1 MLIKGS
7 TPTKEPLVSIGL
19 ILPIDKQEYVKI
31 TSKNNPD
38 YEIKALEN
46 QLLVNGKKSSKFNL
60 QELTGESGYSIKP
73 VTAGRGFHWQKQI
86 AISIKGSIK
95 IKNIDGCLFLVNEV
109 GIEDYKIGLCFPGL
123 KSHKGIVVMANGPR
137 IPNLTHHIHPV
148 KSILNDSDCC
158 VIGELKSTIGMMQ
171 DTRNGIYI
179 GGGTGIA
186 DGIILNGEILNL
198 INTVGVPRSWE
209 INVSSNETV
218 ETLLSPA
225 GIIKRYND
233 QNNAEERVLAD
244 LLHKE
249 KFNKIMDDA
258 LKAFLKLVEIRERF
272 FQSQNEEIEEIVI
285 GQRLGKFFNDFGE
298 KFLKRFQSSTKIPI
312 KISSDR
318 RTAALGAAF
327 SFACS

>member
-1 MLIKGS
+1 MNDDLLAGIDCGATKVMIQSGVYSSTTNKISPGS
-7 TPTKEPLVSIGL
+7 INHEFYYS
-19 ILPIDKQEYVKI
+19 DH
-31 TSKNNPD
+31 PD
-38 YEIKALEN
+38 WN
-46 QLLVNGKKSSKFNL
+46 SKF
-60 QELTGESGYSIKP
+60 IP
-73 VTAGRGFHWQKQI
+73 VPLDTQKSEYQSDN
-86 AISIKGSIK
+86 ISLSYEEINQGNVIIDTIVSSIK
-95 IKNIDGCLFLVNEV
+95 I
-109 GIEDYKIGLCFPGL
+109 IEDHKIGLCYPGL
-123 KSHKGIVVMANGPR
+123 KNHKGIVVMANGPR

-233 QNNAEERVLAD
+233 QNNAEVKILAD
-244 LLHKE
+244 LVHKKE
-249 KFNKIMDDA
+249 FNKIMGDA
-258 LKAFLKLVEIRERF
+258 LKAFLKLVKVRERF
-272 FQSQNEEIEEIVI
+272 FKSQNEEIQEIVI
-285 GQRLGKFFNDFGE
+285 GQRLGKFFNDLGE
-298 KFLKRFQSSTKIPI
+298 KYLERFQSSTKIPI
-312 KISSDR
+312 KVSSDR
-318 RTAALGAAF
+318 RTAALGAAI

>member
-1 MLIKGS
+1 MSDDLLAGIDCGA
-7 TPTKEPLVSIGL
+7 TKVMVQSGV
-19 ILPIDKQEYVKI
+19 Y
-31 TSKNNPD
+31 
-38 YEIKALEN
+38 
-46 QLLVNGKKSSKFNL
+46 SSKTNKISPGPINL
-60 QELTGESGYSIKP
+60 EFYYSDHPDWDSKFMP
-73 VTAGRGFHWQKQI
+73 VPLDTQKSEYQSDN
-86 AISIKGSIK
+86 ISLSYEEINQSNVIIDTIVSSIK
-95 IKNIDGCLFLVNEV
+95 I
-109 GIEDYKIGLCFPGL
+109 IEDHKIGLCYPGL
-123 KSHKGIVVMANGPR
+123 KNHKGIVVMANGPR

-258 LKAFLKLVEIRERF
+258 LKAFLKLVKVRERF
-272 FQSQNEEIEEIVI
+272 FKSQNEEIQEIVI
-285 GQRLGKFFNDFGE
+285 GQRLGKFFNDLGE
-298 KFLKRFQSSTKIPI
+298 KYLERFQNSTKIPI
-312 KISSDR
+312 KVSSDR
-318 RTAALGAAF
+318 RTAALGAAI

>member
-1 MLIKGS
+1 MSDDLLAGIDCGATKVMVQSGVYSS
-7 TPTKEPLVSIGL
+7 TTNKISPG
-19 ILPIDKQEYVKI
+19 PINQEFYY
-31 TSKNNPD
+31 SDHPD
-38 YEIKALEN
+38 WD
-46 QLLVNGKKSSKFNL
+46 SKFM
-60 QELTGESGYSIKP
+60 P
-73 VTAGRGFHWQKQI
+73 VPLDTQKIEYQSDN
-86 AISIKGSIK
+86 ISLSYEEINQSNVIIDTIVSSIK
-95 IKNIDGCLFLVNEV
+95 I
-109 GIEDYKIGLCFPGL
+109 IENHKIGLCYPGL
-123 KSHKGIVVMANGPR
+123 KNHKGIVVMANGPR

-233 QNNAEERVLAD
+233 QNNAEEKVLAD

-258 LKAFLKLVEIRERF
+258 LKAFLKLVKVRERF
-272 FQSQNEEIEEIVI
+272 FKSQNEEIQEIVI
-285 GQRLGKFFNDFGE
+285 GQRLGKFFNDLGE
-298 KFLKRFQSSTKIPI
+298 KYLERFQNSTKIPI
-312 KISSDR
+312 KVSSDR
-318 RTAALGAAF
+318 RTAALGAAI

>member
-1 MLIKGS
+1 MSDDLLAGIDCGATKVMVQSGVYSS
-7 TPTKEPLVSIGL
+7 T
-19 ILPIDKQEYVKI
+19 
-31 TSKNNPD
+31 TSKISPGPINQEFYYSDHPD
-38 YEIKALEN
+38 WD
-46 QLLVNGKKSSKFNL
+46 SKFM
-60 QELTGESGYSIKP
+60 P
-73 VTAGRGFHWQKQI
+73 VPLDTQKSEYRSDN
-86 AISIKGSIK
+86 ISLSYEEINQSNVIIDTIVSSIK
-95 IKNIDGCLFLVNEV
+95 I
-109 GIEDYKIGLCFPGL
+109 IEDHKIGLCYPGL
-123 KSHKGIVVMANGPR
+123 KNHKGIVVMANGPR
-137 IPNLTHHIHPV
+137 IPNLTHYIHPV
-148 KSILNDSDCC
+148 KNILNDSDCC

-258 LKAFLKLVEIRERF
+258 LKAFLKLVKVRERF
-272 FQSQNEEIEEIVI
+272 FKSQNEEIQEIVI
-285 GQRLGKFFNDFGE
+285 GQRLGKFFNDLGE
-298 KFLKRFQSSTKIPI
+298 KYLERFQNSTKIPI
-312 KISSDR
+312 KVSSDR
-318 RTAALGAAF
+318 RTAALGAAI

>member
-1 MLIKGS
+1 MSDDLLAGIDCGATKVMVQSGVYSS
-7 TPTKEPLVSIGL
+7 T
-19 ILPIDKQEYVKI
+19 
-31 TSKNNPD
+31 TSKISPGPINQEFYYSDHPD
-38 YEIKALEN
+38 WD
-46 QLLVNGKKSSKFNL
+46 SKFM
-60 QELTGESGYSIKP
+60 P
-73 VTAGRGFHWQKQI
+73 VPLDTQKSEYRSDN
-86 AISIKGSIK
+86 ISLSYEEINQSNVIIDTIVSSIK
-95 IKNIDGCLFLVNEV
+95 I
-109 GIEDYKIGLCFPGL
+109 IEDHKIGLCYPGL
-123 KSHKGIVVMANGPR
+123 KNHKGIVVMANGPR

-148 KSILNDSDCC
+148 KNILNDSDCC

-233 QNNAEERVLAD
+233 QNNAEVKVLAD
-244 LLHKE
+244 LVHKK

-258 LKAFLKLVEIRERF
+258 LKAFLKLVKIREQF
-272 FQSQNEEIEEIVI
+272 FKSRNEEIQEIVI
-285 GQRLGKFFNDFGE
+285 GQRLGKFFNDLGE
-298 KFLKRFQSSTKIPI
+298 KYLEKFQSSIKIPI
-312 KISSDR
+312 KVSSDR
-318 RTAALGAAF
+318 RTAALGAAI